1 MIENYFSTAA
11 MALETAVTLFLT
23 TFFLLKRRKQSVGCY
38 IGVFL
43 GLLVYMEAYQF
54 AMRFHG
60 PKIWF
65 FGGLVEILAFVL
77 LITVMT
83 EGCFW
88 RSYCSDT
95 GGNPARL
102 AGAGTPVSYGSSCD
116 PDTDW
121 LYTGPDSGYMCLDI
135 RCGFAFVCDCISR
148 DAPGIFER
156 I

>member
-11 MALETAVTLFLT
+11 MAFETAVTLFLT

-43 GLLVYMEAYQF
+43 VLLTYMEVYEF

-83 EGCFW
+83 LL
-88 RSYCSDT
+88 T
-95 GGNPARL
+95 L
-102 AGAGTPVSYGSSCD
+102 
-116 PDTDW
+116 
-121 LYTGPDSGYMCLDI
+121 LYM
-135 RCGFAFVCDCISR
+135 
-148 DAPGIFER
+148 E
-156 I
+156 